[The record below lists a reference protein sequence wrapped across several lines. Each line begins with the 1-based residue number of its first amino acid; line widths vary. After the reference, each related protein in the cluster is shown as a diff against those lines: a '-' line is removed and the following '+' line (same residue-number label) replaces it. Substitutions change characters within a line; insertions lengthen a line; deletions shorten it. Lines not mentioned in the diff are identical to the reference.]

1 MKRDKFITH
10 QPLAKSKPSKTAMI
24 IGNILLLCGSL
35 VIVSLL
41 TFLLFN
47 LDKSDSLVT
56 LFIPLFFA
64 GILLIAASQLIFP
77 FQFKTRRKRELHF

>member
-1 MKRDKFITH
+1 MAKGKFITH
-10 QPLAKSKPSKTAMI
+10 QPTAPSKRSKTSMI

-41 TFLLFN
+41 IYLLFN
-47 LDKSDSLVT
+47 LDKSDSLGT
-56 LFIPLFFA
+56 LFMPLFFA

-77 FQFKTRRKRELHF
+77 FQFKTHHKKKFHL